1 MGYIEKRDNECAWA
15 VDDNQGMITEGSLT
29 LLMEEDRVKFKRIG
43 NVSEDHKAGTIV
55 VADESGNIEY
65 LYPWDEV
72 NGELLDVQNMLFTF
86 REDYNASPIG
96 VIVVPES
103 HSPNGIARMVGIRS
117 MNDYY
122 SEINT
127 FSDNAEEM
135 NPRSVC
141 IAVGLDD
148 ELEEYC
154 EDVGTV
160 VLPSI
165 QRPILNSTYQNHGN
179 VLVYENSWR
188 WVPICHEEADE
199 IAEGNGLY
207 ALENP
212 YDTLTKW
219 PSDGA
224 HCEPLMPS
232 PYLNNGKPN
241 SIYHV
246 DTLYFYSD
254 DYGETFTFKNALSDM
269 DGKNNTYKICKIA
282 ERDGYDIT
290 DDIEYCVNYSTIGT
304 EPGDW
309 YLPSLGEVGYLL
321 ARFGKIREALRQCCE
336 YLYGDNGAYEIS
348 RYQDIISSTYY
359 DVNARWMYNAC
370 CYRPIDE
377 EFTGYTGNV
386 TPFAYV
392 LGNKIEPI

>member
-1 MGYIEKRDNECAWA
+1 MGYIDKRDNECAWA
-15 VDDNQGMITEGSLT
+15 VDDNRGMITEGSLT

-55 VADESGNIEY
+55 VADENGNIDY
-65 LYPWDEV
+65 VYPWDEV

-122 SEINT
+122 SEITT
-127 FSDNAEEM
+127 FSDDAEEM

-141 IAVGLDD
+141 VTVGLDD

-154 EDVGTV
+154 NENGEV
-160 VLPSI
+160 VSLPSI
-165 QRPILNSTYQNHGN
+165 QRPILSDNYIGHSAMMF
-179 VLVYENSWR
+179 YESGYR
-188 WVPICHEEADE
+188 WVPICHEEAGDM
-199 IAEGNGLY
+199 AESNACY
-207 ALENP
+207 ALANP
-212 YDTLTKW
+212 YDTLTNW
-219 PSDGA
+219 ASDGA

-254 DYGETFTFKNALSDM
+254 EYSETYTFKNALSDM

-290 DDIEYCVNYSTIGT
+290 DDIEYCVNYSTVGT
-304 EPGDW
+304 KPGDW

-336 YLYGDNGAYEIS
+336 YLYGDDYVYEIS
-348 RYQDIISSTYY
+348 IYQDIISSTYY
-359 DVNARWMYNAC
+359 DVNARWMYNYC
-370 CYRPIDE
+370 CYRYSDE
-377 EFTGYTGNV
+377 NFTGNV

-392 LGNKIEPI
+392 LGNKIE